1 MKRPILSIL
10 SLTAA
15 LTAMAPAAQAIETG
29 LKTQQVETLSYS
41 ADKTAE
47 VSEKIV
53 LEDDNQTK
61 RFRRRRFR
69 RRGFGRRGFRRGG
82 FRRFH

>member
-1 MKRPILSIL
+1 MKRHILSIL
-10 SLTAA
+10 ALTAA

-29 LKTQQVETLSYS
+29 LKTQQLEALSYS
-41 ADKTAE
+41 SDKTTE
-47 VSEKIV
+47 VSEKVV
-53 LEDDNQTK
+53 LEDSQNK
-61 RFRRRRFR
+61 NFRRRRFR